1 MAVITVSTKDRFEA
15 WVSKTNQIATGFG
28 DLDALPTGSD
38 SVVEGI
44 NAADAAIGDLSG
56 LETTD
61 QTSIVAALA
70 EVKRIAI
77 VMALTLA
84 SPVN

>member
-1 MAVITVSTKDRFEA
+1 MAIVNVKTSDRFQA
-15 WVSKTNQIATGFG
+15 WVGKTNQIATGFG
-28 DLDALPTGSD
+28 DLDNLPTGSA
-38 SVVEGI
+38 SVVAGI
-44 NAADAAIGDLSG
+44 NAADAAVGDITT